1 MSEIFNFLKK
11 TETEQKRG
19 PAYPMP
25 GIDVKP
31 VESAPSISKPVE
43 SMPEFE
49 NIQTVEHAAPV
60 APAPSVLREE
70 EFLPADTF
78 ALTRATHQMK
88 SVLDPMTMFG
98 EQFRVLRTK
107 LGLLQKQHGI
117 KTILVSSTVPQE
129 GKSFTACALAGV
141 FAQEQGKRVVVI
153 DADMRKTGSGK
164 DFGLNG
170 NNNIAGTAQVLQ
182 GGKDFRSSLMKSID
196 PEFWFLPS
204 GSLPKNP
211 SELLS
216 SPALES
222 MLKCAADNFD
232 WVIVDAPPVLAL
244 SDPTLIAP
252 LCDSVVFVVRAN
264 STPSKLVQDAV
275 NRIGRERICGVVL
288 SRQKQMRTSRYYYQ
302 YYYQKSEAK
311 KTRN

>member
-1 MSEIFNFLKK
+1 MSEIFNFLKR
-11 TETEQKRG
+11 TETEQKKG

-31 VESAPSISKPVE
+31 VESAPSVSKPVE

-49 NIQTVEHAAPV
+49 PIPPVETTASVATLAPV
-60 APAPSVLREE
+60 IREE
-70 EFLPADTF
+70 EFFPAGTF
-78 ALTRATHQMK
+78 DFARATHQMQ
-88 SVLDPMTMFG
+88 SVIDPMTMFG

-107 LGLLQKQHGI
+107 LGLMQKQTGI
-117 KTILVSSTVPQE
+117 KTILISSTVPQE

-170 NNNIAGTAQVLQ
+170 NNNVAGTAQVLQ
-182 GGKDFRSSLMKSID
+182 GVKDFRSLLLKSIN

-222 MLKCAADNFD
+222 MLKFAADNFD

-252 LCDSVVFVVRAN
+252 LCDSVIFVVRAN
-264 STPSKLVQDAV
+264 STPSKLVLDAI
-275 NRIGRERICGVVL
+275 NRIGKERICGVVL

-302 YYYQKSEAK
+302 YYYQKSNSK
-311 KTRN
+311 K